1 MFQARASP
9 CCFDRSDGPCGC
21 TGLSVFHSG
30 ESSVSPVGSVGTV
43 ASISTVAPISTML
56 SSSVAQEAAVV
67 LLLATTGAAMLGALG
82 AAPLLHGGERPR
94 LVGLAEASAA
104 GFMLG
109 VSHLLLTVGL
119 GEHEFNTVLGAGAG
133 VVYTLLVKWYAGTS
147 EFEAP
152 DDLALSEAA
161 EPTIVRELLQSALHS
176 AAEGIAIGVGFI
188 IEPRLG
194 LLLALVLGLHNIGE
208 GVAIADVLVRAGV
221 PRRQAAGLCVVAKMP
236 QVLFALATFA
246 MSPVL
251 ARLPALASGF
261 AAGALAFLVLTELLP
276 DAYRKAPKLGIAGLA
291 TITAAVVVLL
301 EGSLV

>member
-1 MFQARASP
+1 MVPAA
-9 CCFDRSDGPCGC
+9 
-21 TGLSVFHSG
+21 V
-30 ESSVSPVGSVGTV
+30 
-43 ASISTVAPISTML
+43 I
-56 SSSVAQEAAVV
+56 QEAVGQETAVV
-67 LLLATTGAAMLGALG
+67 LLLATAGAALMATLGAV
-82 AAPLLHGGERPR
+82 PLPAGSGRQR

-109 VSHLLLTVGL
+109 VSYLLLTVGL
-119 GEHEFNTVLGAGAG
+119 GEQELNTLLGAAVGTI
-133 VVYTLLVKWYAGTS
+133 YTLLVQWYARTS
-147 EFEAP
+147 DYEAP
-152 DDLALSEAA
+152 EDLEATRPGD
-161 EPTIVRELLQSALHS
+161 PTVVRELLQSSLHS
-176 AAEGIAIGVGFI
+176 AAEGIAIGVGFV
-188 IEPRLG
+188 IEPGLG

-221 PRRQAAGLCVVAKMP
+221 HRRQAAGLCVVAKAP

-291 TITAAVVVLL
+291 TVAAAIVVFL
-301 EGSLV
+301 EDSLV